1 MRELSWALSIDT
13 EDNGVH
19 RERSLH
25 VRVIPL
31 RRGVH
36 DPLRSQSRP
45 PAGKLFRHVPSFGY
59 FALGAESFLALLD
72 VHCAFGVEL
81 IAMSLRF
88 VGALVVVLLPMAW
101 RPAAADPVQIV
112 AVGASNTWGWG
123 VGRQSAFPA
132 QLEALLRAKGLEA
145 HVINAGVVA
154 ATTAG
159 MLRRI
164 DSAAPPGTDLVILQP
179 GGNDLRFFGTREQR
193 AANIGAIERR
203 LRERGIKLIVF
214 DPVFPPEYF
223 SFDRIHFTT
232 AAHAQIAAEL
242 VPLVTAALQKSKQPR
257 KSLEPAGRSRH
268 GRSFR
273 IPRP

>member
-1 MRELSWALSIDT
+1 
-13 EDNGVH
+13 
-19 RERSLH
+19 
-25 VRVIPL
+25 
-31 RRGVH
+31 
-36 DPLRSQSRP
+36 
-45 PAGKLFRHVPSFGY
+45 
-59 FALGAESFLALLD
+59 
-72 VHCAFGVEL
+72 
-81 IAMSLRF
+81 MSLRF

-242 VPLVTAALQKSKQPR
+242 VPLVTAALQKS
-257 KSLEPAGRSRH
+257 AGR
-268 GRSFR
+268 
-273 IPRP
+273 PRPDRRVPQGSRPGSPRSMSSSTASPIISRDLPPHLAIFRAVIMPSRIAIAKSSHFACISRGSGCFRLGESGS

>member
-1 MRELSWALSIDT
+1 VHLQLKPST
-13 EDNGVH
+13 DN
-19 RERSLH
+19 R
-25 VRVIPL
+25 
-31 RRGVH
+31 
-36 DPLRSQSRP
+36 
-45 PAGKLFRHVPSFGY
+45 
-59 FALGAESFLALLD
+59 LAVLD
-72 VHCAFGVEL
+72 AHCAFRVGS

-123 VGRQSAFPA
+123 VGGQSAFPA

-154 ATTAG
+154 ATTAR

-164 DSAAPPGTDLVILQP
+164 DSAAPLGTDLVILQP
-179 GGNDLRFFGTREQR
+179 GGNDLRFFGTRERR

-223 SFDRIHFTT
+223 SFDGIHFTT

-242 VPLVTAALQKSKQPR
+242 VPLVTAALPKSKQPR
-257 KSLEPAGRSRH
+257 KSPEGAK
-268 GRSFR
+268 
-273 IPRP
+273 PR